1 MGVRG
6 PIGKRS
12 NAQAGHR
19 TKAEKA
25 EVEKVEVDQGPA
37 EMPEPDAGWHPIAR
51 DWYVSLSQSGQARFM
66 EPSDWAGA
74 RYVAEAVSQN
84 LKGDKFSAMLF
95 SSVWSAMNDLLTTEG
110 ARRRVKLEIDRGG
123 NSDDAPAGVA
133 VLDDYRNV
141 AGG

>member
-12 NAQAGHR
+12 TAQAGHR

-25 EVEKVEVDQGPA
+25 EVETVAVSDDPV
-37 EMPEPDAGWHPIAR
+37 EMPEPNPEWHPIAR

-123 NSDDAPAGVA
+123 QADETPAGVA
-133 VLDDYRNV
+133 VLNDYRNSIT
-141 AGG
+141 G